1 MRLCKTVSH
10 GAIAA
15 VTKHAYVGKPPAS
28 LASPAPPP
36 PPPGDFPTFYLQQR
50 SLPMALAES
59 HVMEATVCAPLPPT
73 LEVCGHHGN
82 GHTQESASPT
92 PGSLLQ
98 HLPARLQHTVKD
110 AKDTVRTRGRND
122 AQPRED
128 G

>member
-1 MRLCKTVSH
+1 MRVCKTVLH
-10 GAIAA
+10 GAMAA
-15 VTKHAYVGKPPAS
+15 VTKHAYVGKPEPP
-28 LASPAPPP
+28 ASPAS
-36 PPPGDFPTFYLQQR
+36 PPPGDFPTFALQQR

-59 HVMEATVCAPLPPT
+59 HVTEATVCAPLPPT

-92 PGSLLQ
+92 PGSPFK
-98 HLPARLQHTVKD
+98 HLAARLQHTAKD